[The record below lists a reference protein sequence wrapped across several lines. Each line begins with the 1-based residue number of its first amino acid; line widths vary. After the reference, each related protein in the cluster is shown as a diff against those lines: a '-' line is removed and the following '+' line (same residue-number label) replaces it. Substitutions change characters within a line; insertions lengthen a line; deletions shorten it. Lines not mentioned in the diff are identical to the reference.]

1 MEELLPNMLKVD
13 MATLTVSAEKLPEA
27 YRRLG
32 GRSLSSRYIYDNVP
46 PQAEP
51 LGPNNRLVL
60 TCGHLAGTTVSCANR
75 LSVGAKSPLTG
86 GIKESN
92 AGGVAAYKM
101 GRLGL
106 RLIAVAGIRED
117 DAWYILLVRRDGAEL
132 IRADDLAGRS
142 LTDKAKLLT
151 ERYGDK
157 IAMTLIGPAGEK
169 RLLTA
174 GVASSDLEGVPAR
187 FSGRGGLGAV
197 MGAKHLL
204 GVVFDD
210 AGCQPAKPADPQAFA
225 ATVKEFHGLLLA
237 NPQTAEIFPKYGT
250 AAMVDTTN
258 SLGGLPTRNFST
270 GAHPGAAKI
279 NGAALHQTITER
291 GGAGR
296 PTHACMPGCLVRC
309 SNIFPDREGKMLVTP
324 LEYETIGLLG
334 SNLDIDDLDTIA
346 AMNRICNDYGVDT
359 IEIGCAIGVAMEAGV
374 LPFGDRRAAL
384 KLMKEVADDSYLG
397 RIIAS
402 GATVAGKVFGI
413 RRVPAVKGQGMAA
426 YEPRAVK
433 GTGVTYMTTPM
444 GADHTAGNVVRANLK
459 HHLKDQQVP
468 TSQGAQLG
476 MSMIDGL
483 GFCMMIAPALKD
495 RTLLADMISAYHG
508 WQLSLADL
516 ETAARDTLLLEKK
529 FNIQAGLTLA
539 HDRLPEHFYTEENP
553 ASKSRFDIDDA
564 DISDMLYYK

>member
-1 MEELLPNMLKVD
+1 MLELLQRMLIVD
-13 MATLTVSAEKLPEA
+13 MAALTVRDEKLPEA
-27 YRRLG
+27 YRHLS

-46 PQAEP
+46 ALAEP

-60 TCGHLAGTTVSCANR
+60 TGGLLAGTTVSCANR

-106 RLIAVAGIRED
+106 RLIAVTGIRED
-117 DAWYILLVRRDGAEL
+117 DAWYILLVRQAGAEL
-132 IRADDLAGRS
+132 VRADELVGLG
-142 LTDKAKLLT
+142 LTDKARLLR
-151 ERYGDK
+151 ERYGDN
-157 IAMTLIGPAGEK
+157 IGLTLIGPAGEK

-174 GVASSDLEGVPAR
+174 GVASSDMEGVPAR

-204 GVVFDD
+204 GVIFDD
-210 AGCQPAKPADPQAFA
+210 SGCRPAEAAVPEAFA
-225 ATVKEFHGLLLA
+225 ATTKEFHGLLLA

-270 GAHPGAAKI
+270 GAHPGAGKF
-279 NGAALHQTITER
+279 NGAALHQTISER
-291 GGAGR
+291 GGAGK

-309 SNIFPDREGKMLVTP
+309 SNIYPDRDGKMLVTP
-324 LEYETIGLLG
+324 LEYESIGLLG
-334 SNLDIDDLDTIA
+334 PNLDIDDLDTIA
-346 AMNRICNDYGVDT
+346 AMNRICNDCGVDT

-374 LPFGDRRAAL
+374 LPFGDRQAAL
-384 KLMKEVADDSYLG
+384 DLMKEVAADTYLG

-402 GATVAGKVFGI
+402 GSTVAGKVFGI

-468 TSQGAQLG
+468 TSQGSQLG

-495 RTLLADMISAYHG
+495 RTLLADMVNAYHG
-508 WQLSLADL
+508 WRLTLADL
-516 ETAARDTLLLEKK
+516 EAVARDTLLLEKK
-529 FNIQAGLTLA
+529 FNTQAGLTLA
-539 HDRLPEHFYTEENP
+539 HDRLPEHFYQEENP

-564 DISDMLYYK
+564 DIEGMLYYK